1 VKLERKWA
9 VTFAVMPVDNSLL
22 DAAQTSLIS
31 ASASGYP
38 ATSAALRAVSV
49 SVASDDKGLT
59 LTIPDAAMPENTG
72 LVTATITRIGLD
84 FTSPLTVTLSSNS
97 ARLALPASV
106 VLPAN
111 VVSTAVPVSAVDNSL
126 VDGSTNV
133 VLKAAAAGHVSG
145 SDTLT
150 VTDDDAAVQTWV
162 VDSATDEN
170 DGNLT
175 AGNLSLREAIAAA
188 NLFAGKGR
196 ITFSTAVGSP
206 FATAAPAKIVMS
218 LEEFLIKGNV
228 SIEGPAQGVTID
240 GGNLSRVLNVDDGS
254 ATATPRGVYISKLF
268 LTRGLAI
275 TVGGCV
281 RNHEALKLV
290 DTSITASRTSS
301 YNAFGC
307 GLENGGSARL
317 EQCTVSGNNSTNE
330 RAQGAGI
337 FNSGSLILTNS
348 TLAGNQGGFSTQG
361 GGLQNTGLA
370 VLTHVTV
377 AENFIDYSG
386 SGSGISN
393 SGTLV
398 LTNSIVSNN
407 TGITT
412 GELAGNF
419 TSYGVNLVRNLQP
432 GIVPTAPGSILT
444 ADPLFVG
451 LGSHGGLSQTMRLAL
466 GSPAINAGDDA
477 IVAAAGLANVQRGL
491 PRLSGSAVN
500 LGSVEIQVGSLT
512 YASWSTTQLPA
523 GTSAGNQ
530 AFNADFDRDGLANGL
545 EFYFGSDP
553 CLATPSA
560 LNFTRDTAAGVM
572 RVSYPHLV
580 STRASAV

>member
-1 VKLERKWA
+1 
-9 VTFAVMPVDNSLL
+9 
-22 DAAQTSLIS
+22 
-31 ASASGYP
+31 
-38 ATSAALRAVSV
+38 
-49 SVASDDKGLT
+49 
-59 LTIPDAAMPENTG
+59 
-72 LVTATITRIGLD
+72 
-84 FTSPLTVTLSSNS
+84 
-97 ARLALPASV
+97 
-106 VLPAN
+106 
-111 VVSTAVPVSAVDNSL
+111 
-126 VDGSTNV
+126 
-133 VLKAAAAGHVSG
+133 
-145 SDTLT
+145 
-150 VTDDDAAVQTWV
+150 
-162 VDSATDEN
+162 
-170 DGNLT
+170 
-175 AGNLSLREAIAAA
+175 
-188 NLFAGKGR
+188 
-196 ITFSTAVGSP
+196 
-206 FATAAPAKIVMS
+206 MS
-218 LEEFLIKGNV
+218 LGEFLIKGNV
-228 SIEGPAQGVTID
+228 SIEGPAQGVILD

-268 LTRGLAI
+268 LTRGLET
-275 TVGGCV
+275 TVSGCV
-281 RNHEALKLV
+281 RNREALKLV

-348 TLAGNQGGFSTQG
+348 TLAGNQGGFATQG

-393 SGTLV
+393 NGTLV
-398 LTNSIVSNN
+398 LANSIVSNN
-407 TGITT
+407 TNITT

-432 GIVPTAPGSILT
+432 GIVPTGPGSILT
-444 ADPLFVG
+444 ADTLFVG
-451 LGSHGGLSQTMRLAL
+451 LGSHGGLSQTMRLAVT
-466 GSPAINAGDDA
+466 SPAINAGDDA
-477 IVAAAGLANVQRGL
+477 IVAAAGLANDQRGL
-491 PRLSGSAVN
+491 PRLSGSAVD

-512 YASWSTTQLPA
+512 YASWSTTQFPA

-553 CLATPSA
+553 SLATPSA

-572 RVSYPHLV
+572 RVSYPHLTASSLTSV
-580 STRASAV
+580 EPQLSTDLALWTSSGITFGPTTAIDATHERLEARFPLSTATKQFFRLKLTQ